1 MADNFTR
8 WIEAERNRR
17 GWGVRE
23 LAREAGLTAAQV
35 SEVLAGKSRPGI
47 RFYIGMWRAF
57 HVSIDFLL
65 QLAGEL
71 PPGPE
76 ENPTLMEIIEIARR
90 LPPGLQEDLRQYS
103 EWRSR
108 QAAAASA
115 DSPVEPAQA

>member
-8 WIEAERNRR
+8 WIEAERKRR

-108 QAAAASA
+108 QAAATGA

>member
-1 MADNFTR
+1 MADNLTR
-8 WIEAERNRR
+8 WIDAERKRR

-47 RFYIGMWRAF
+47 RFYVGMWRAF
-57 HVSIDFLL
+57 HVSIDYLL

-76 ENPTLMEIIEIARR
+76 ENPTLMEIMEIARR
-90 LPPGLQEDLRQYS
+90 LPPGLQEDLRRYS

-108 QAAAASA
+108 QAAAAGA
-115 DSPVEPAQA
+115 DSPAEPAQA